1 MFCEK
6 RCSLKFRKIHRK
18 TLVPESLVLIK
29 KGLRPETLL
38 KKTLRRSYVLVN
50 FAKHLFYRTTALKTW
65 TKRSATGELTVIC
78 QTKWSWKSWTFLS
91 ATEVKNYFKEDPWNK
106 PKMKRDFLLQIYQ
119 KELEDKSKAKDK
131 VIQKRI
137 QNPIKH
143 LR

>member
-1 MFCEK
+1 M
-6 RCSLKFRKIHRK
+6 
-18 TLVPESLVLIK
+18 PESLVLIK

-38 KKTLRRSYVLVN
+38 KKTLQRSYVLVN

-65 TKRSATGELTVIC
+65 TKRSATGELTVTNHVK
-78 QTKWSWKSWTFLS
+78 QN
-91 ATEVKNYFKEDPWNK
+91 EVERAEHFCLEQKLKTILKKTHGINQRWNEI
-106 PKMKRDFLLQIYQ
+106 FLLQIYR

-143 LR
+143 LRYGFLRKL